1 MSAKL
6 ISCVISCYN
15 EQENITILLDQIKS
29 NNLEKNFEFIIV
41 NNGSTDNS
49 WKIICEKKNNFPE
62 IKFINLD
69 KDLGWGN
76 GITEGLKHTS
86 CEYVGWTHGD
96 LQYDLKILLQ
106 VQKVLKDPNNRVDN
120 ILIKGRR
127 KNRKLTDGIFTFMMS
142 IIASILLG
150 KILHDINAQ
159 PNFFSRKIL
168 NDFKNTPK
176 DLMLDIYLYYMIL
189 KKKNNKIIRIPVEQE
204 ERIHGSSSWNQ
215 SFISKFLKSI
225 KQFFGII
232 KVRF

>member
-1 MSAKL
+1 MPTKL

-15 EQENITILLDQIKS
+15 EEKNIAILLDQIKS

-49 WKIICEKKNNFPE
+49 WRIICEKKNNFPE

-69 KDLGWGN
+69 NNLGWGN
-76 GITEGLKHTS
+76 GITEGLKLTS
-86 CEYVGWTHGD
+86 SEYVGWTHGD

-106 VQKVLKDPNNRVDN
+106 VQNVLKDPNNRRN
-120 ILIKGRR
+120 GILIKGRR
-127 KNRKLTDGIFTFMMS
+127 KNRKFTEEIFTFMMS
-142 IIASILLG
+142 VIASFLLG
-150 KILHDINAQ
+150 KILYDINAQ
-159 PNFFSRKIL
+159 PNFFSRKVL

-189 KKKNNKIIRIPVEQE
+189 KKKSNKIIRIPVVQE
-204 ERIHGSSSWNQ
+204 ERIHGSSSWNR
-215 SFISKFLKSI
+215 SFISKFMMSV
-225 KQFFGII
+225 KQFIGII

>member
-15 EQENITILLDQIKS
+15 EQENISILLDQIKS
-29 NNLEKNFEFIIV
+29 NNLGKNFEFIIV

-49 WKIICEKKNNFPE
+49 WQIICEKKNNFPE

-76 GITEGLKHTS
+76 GITEGLKLTS

-168 NDFKNTPK
+168 ISVKRFLSIVFYFP
-176 DLMLDIYLYYMIL
+176 LALILYYL
-189 KKKNNKIIRIPVEQE
+189 VQLAE
-204 ERIHGSSSWNQ
+204 
-215 SFISKFLKSI
+215 
-225 KQFFGII
+225 
-232 KVRF
+232 

>member
-1 MSAKL
+1 MPTKL

-15 EQENITILLDQIKS
+15 EEKNIAILLDQIKS

-49 WKIICEKKNNFPE
+49 WRIICEKKNNFPE

-69 KDLGWGN
+69 NNLGWGN
-76 GITEGLKHTS
+76 GITEGLKLTS
-86 CEYVGWTHGD
+86 SEYVGWTHGD

-106 VQKVLKDPNNRVDN
+106 VQNVLKDPNNRRN
-120 ILIKGRR
+120 GILIKGRR
-127 KNRKLTDGIFTFMMS
+127 KNRKFTEEIFTFMMS
-142 IIASILLG
+142 VIASFLLG
-150 KILHDINAQ
+150 KILYDINAQ

-168 NDFKNTPK
+168 NNFKNTPK

-189 KKKNNKIIRIPVEQE
+189 KKKSNKIIRIPVMQE
-204 ERIHGSSSWNQ
+204 ERMHGSSSWNR
-215 SFISKFLKSI
+215 SFISKFMMGV
-225 KQFFGII
+225 KQFIGII

>member
-1 MSAKL
+1 MPTKL

-15 EQENITILLDQIKS
+15 EEKNIAILLDQIKS

-49 WKIICEKKNNFPE
+49 WRIICEKKNNFPE

-69 KDLGWGN
+69 NNLGWGN
-76 GITEGLKHTS
+76 GITEGLKLTS

-106 VQKVLKDPNNRVDN
+106 VQKVLKDPNNRGDS

-127 KNRKLTDGIFTFMMS
+127 KNRKFIEVIFTFMMS

-150 KILHDINAQ
+150 KILYDINAQ
-159 PNFFSRKIL
+159 PNFFSRKVL

-176 DLMLDIYLYYMIL
+176 DLMLDFYLYYKIL
-189 KKKNNKIIRIPVEQE
+189 KKKNNKIIRIPVMQE
-204 ERIHGSSSWNQ
+204 ERIHGFSSWNR
-215 SFISKFLKSI
+215 SFISKFMMSV
-225 KQFFGII
+225 KQFIGII